1 MIVTN
6 CLLSIPD
13 INFYISL
20 GRGNDMFIEE
30 VPGKKYIDGKY
41 YLLPGTNSLGF
52 KVNETTYVRPDLY
65 PNILI

>member
-6 CLLSIPD
+6 CLLSIPA
-13 INFYISL
+13 INFSISL
-20 GRGNDMFIEE
+20 GRGNNMFKEE
-30 VPGKKYIDGKY
+30 VPGKKNIDGKY
-41 YLLPGTNSLGF
+41 YLLLGSNSLGF